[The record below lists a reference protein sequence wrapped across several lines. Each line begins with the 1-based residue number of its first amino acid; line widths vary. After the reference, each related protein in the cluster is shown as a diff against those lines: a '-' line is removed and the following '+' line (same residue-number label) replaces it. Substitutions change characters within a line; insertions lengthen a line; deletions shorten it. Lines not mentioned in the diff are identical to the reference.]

1 MRTLYRFLPVFL
13 LTLPL
18 AAAGDAAKGKE
29 FFAKKCKACHAED
42 GSGAP
47 AMKKKF
53 GEKLKPLGSPEIQ
66 GLADAALAKQ
76 IKAAAN
82 HKALAAGLADAD
94 LDNVVAFVR
103 TLKK

>member
-1 MRTLYRFLPVFL
+1 MRTLYGFLPVFL
-13 LTLPL
+13 LMLPL

-66 GLADAALAKQ
+66 GLARSSRA
-76 IKAAAN
+76 
-82 HKALAAGLADAD
+82 H
-94 LDNVVAFVR
+94 R
-103 TLKK
+103 M